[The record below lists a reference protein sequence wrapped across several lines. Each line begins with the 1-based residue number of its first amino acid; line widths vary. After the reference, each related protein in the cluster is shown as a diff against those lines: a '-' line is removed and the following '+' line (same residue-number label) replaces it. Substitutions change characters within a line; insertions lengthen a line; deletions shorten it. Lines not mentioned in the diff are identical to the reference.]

1 MIRPCARLQWLAMP
15 HANKMDAE
23 LRCNMCCKCW
33 QTAESIDG
41 AVKVCALS
49 SRPLDVCI
57 IVVAVVQ
64 HM

>member
-1 MIRPCARLQWLAMP
+1 MP

-64 HM
+64 NM